1 MEETLK
7 ANVQKINKVYRF
19 FSDEEHNFQG
29 LAESYLW
36 FSEIDKFNDPFEVV
50 INSEDFDFRQLSSA
64 QLKAFLLSNKGITF
78 GDPDTDNSYVIG
90 DFSDEELGRF
100 VVEQYHVLVNALNV
114 IVLEI
119 IKQKQNNKFHCLVHD
134 ANIKPLESRLM
145 WSHYSNGLRGFVIEF
160 DFDPVLTSIA
170 HKSNDDFGGYT
181 LINYTELGFTDY
193 IKSVIDS
200 GKPLFADR
208 MLFSKHIDWKY
219 ENELRLICSNEKV
232 FYDSSCISR
241 IIIGQKML
249 PEKMNDLMRLLK
261 SKGLQSKTYI
271 TCFDRQ
277 DFSINIKPYG
287 DRV

>member
-1 MEETLK
+1 MEEVLK
-7 ANVQKINKVYRF
+7 TNIQKINKVYRF
-19 FSDEEHNFQG
+19 FSDEEHNFRG
-29 LAESYLW
+29 LAENYLW
-36 FSEIDKFNDPFEVV
+36 FSEVDKFNDPFEVV
-50 INSEDFDFRQLSSA
+50 IKSGDFDFKQLSSA

-90 DFSDEELGRF
+90 DFSDEKLERF
-100 VVEQYHVLVNALNV
+100 VVEKYHEVVEALNV

-119 IKQKQNNKFHCLVHD
+119 IKQKQNNKFHCLAHD

-160 DFDPVLTSIA
+160 DFDPVLASIA
-170 HKSNDDFGGYT
+170 HNSNDDFGGYT

-193 IKSVIDS
+193 IKSVIDA

-219 ENELRLICSNEKV
+219 ENELRLICSSEKT
-232 FYDSSCISR
+232 FYDPSCISR
-241 IIIGQKML
+241 IIIGQKMSL
-249 PEKMNDLMRLLK
+249 DKQNDLMGLLK

-277 DFSINIKPYG
+277 DFSISIKPYVV
-287 DRV
+287 RV